1 MGGTVTTTCSTWSIA
16 GVPHASGSGL
26 RPGPPAEEREAEEAT
41 APQGDDEHNA
51 VGACDEI
58 GVGAIVPLLI
68 FIPMCLAILFL
79 AVVTLDSDYAPVALI
94 PLFVLVLLCLAEA
107 GVGAGGS
114 K

>member
-1 MGGTVTTTCSTWSIA
+1 
-16 GVPHASGSGL
+16 
-26 RPGPPAEEREAEEAT
+26 
-41 APQGDDEHNA
+41 
-51 VGACDEI
+51 
-58 GVGAIVPLLI
+58 VPLLI